1 MICYVVVVDD
11 DVQSCFTIIVYLIQ
25 TGRREDEQLIR
36 PPKAHAAS
44 KEVLIVHM

>member
-1 MICYVVVVDD
+1 MICYVAVVVDEI
-11 DVQSCFTIIVYLIQ
+11 QRCFTIIVYLIQ

-44 KEVLIVHM
+44 KEVLMVHM